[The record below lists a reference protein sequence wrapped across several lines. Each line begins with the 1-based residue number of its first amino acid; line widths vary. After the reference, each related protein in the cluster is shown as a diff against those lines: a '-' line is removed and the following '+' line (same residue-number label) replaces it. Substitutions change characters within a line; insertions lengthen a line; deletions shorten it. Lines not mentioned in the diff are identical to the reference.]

1 MDRGTAGVGI
11 TEQRR
16 CREVPASQ
24 VDGQELSTVQ
34 EQSDTQSGDKAGGV
48 FCGIPPRAVFVFL
61 CQE

>member
-1 MDRGTAGVGI
+1 M
-11 TEQRR
+11 
-16 CREVPASQ
+16 PASQ